1 MGYLQYKFLTIAA
14 IFFLTLSSQVT
25 AEEYTCW
32 INAPEQDD
40 IWVQIYQEND
50 GTRGDTIWAGKITAG
65 EKIKIECK
73 TGSIQYSYK
82 IREDQPIPEHVST
95 SCDENEEIQL
105 P

>member
-1 MGYLQYKFLTIAA
+1 LILHNTTHVYIYLKLFKILSNRGFIFLGGITIKRPEY
-14 IFFLTLSSQVT
+14 IFWNRLIF
-25 AEEYTCW
+25 
-32 INAPEQDD
+32 
-40 IWVQIYQEND
+40 D
-50 GTRGDTIWAGKITAG
+50 GGDTIWAGKITAG

-82 IREDQPIPEHVST
+82 IREDQPIPENEST